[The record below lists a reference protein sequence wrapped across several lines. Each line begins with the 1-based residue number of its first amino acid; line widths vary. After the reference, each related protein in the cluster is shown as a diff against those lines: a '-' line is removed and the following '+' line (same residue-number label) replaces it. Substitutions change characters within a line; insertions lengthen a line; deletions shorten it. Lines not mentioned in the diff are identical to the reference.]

1 MEIIY
6 LYIHSYKH
14 LQQIELNFSPL
25 YKLSLLEKGNVQVI
39 ENSHVPAH
47 FFSHSINSIHG
58 IVGKNGLGKST
69 IFEILSGSFTNKASF
84 FIVMKRG
91 KNFFI
96 SKKNYQHKIQLQNHL
111 NKKLQQKII
120 PIINTNSYKVQR
132 EKVKTQTT
140 YLHPNLSITNFS
152 TKLNINYDNVYSIDL
167 LSTNLS
173 KLSPTIFRNEVNI
186 DLILSNMLK
195 HSLNAQI
202 NFTIEFDKEK
212 FMQRYPGARV
222 LIEEWLP
229 KVPLNLSEKLHFYVL
244 IDELETSSK
253 VVDTKLIEEI
263 HAYEPF
269 LPSRIIHEKF
279 GYNPDRV
286 IFSKFIKS
294 IEKEN
299 KKQLQKYT
307 KNFNAKHTLKLPKEI
322 GGFLHNLRI
331 LLERLKHLKV
341 PFTYEIS
348 NLSQGETS
356 LYHFIVLLNGTLRF
370 LERSRT
376 KSSILLIDEIEAF
389 LHPEWCR
396 NLIDIIIGFIKRYNI
411 QDVQVIL
418 STHSPYILSDLPRE
432 CITKLHK
439 NSINNSIQVFHDEKE
454 TFAANI
460 NDLLID
466 AFFMEGTIGEFAK
479 KKINDVLNT
488 IKSSDLLMVDH
499 STIQFVISIIG
510 DPIIRKIL
518 QQQYEQK
525 LQELN
530 PKQAVEEKI
539 KQLEKEI
546 YNLQKSLEEKI
557 DDSSSN

>member
-25 YKLSLLEKGNVQVI
+25 YKLSLLEEGNVQVI

-47 FFSHSINSIHG
+47 FFNHSINSIHG
-58 IVGKNGLGKST
+58 IVGKNGFGKST
-69 IFEILSGSFTNKASF
+69 IFEILSGSFTKNASF
-84 FIVMKRG
+84 FIVMKKG
-91 KNFFI
+91 NEFLI
-96 SKKNYQHKIQLQNHL
+96 SKKNYHNTIQLQHHS
-111 NKKLQQKII
+111 KKTLRQRIV
-120 PIINTNSYKVQR
+120 PIINKKNYKSQR
-132 EKVKTQTT
+132 KRAHTQTT
-140 YLHPNLSITNFS
+140 YLHSNLAITNFS
-152 TKLNINYDNVYSIDL
+152 TKLNIKYDNIYSVDL
-167 LSTNLS
+167 LSTNLNN
-173 KLSPTIFRNEVNI
+173 LNPTIFKNEENI

-195 HSLNAQI
+195 HSLNPQI
-202 NFTIEFDKEK
+202 DFTIEFDKEK
-212 FMQRYPGARV
+212 FIQRYPDARV
-222 LIEEWLP
+222 FIEEWLP

-244 IDELETSSK
+244 IDELERFSK
-253 VVDTKLIEEI
+253 KGDTKLMEEI
-263 HAYEPF
+263 RAYEPF
-269 LPSRIIHEKF
+269 LPSRIIKEKI
-279 GYNPDRV
+279 GYGPDRV
-286 IFSKFIKS
+286 AFSKIMNF
-294 IEKEN
+294 IEKKN
-299 KKQLQKYT
+299 KNQLQKQT
-307 KNFNAKHTLKLPKEI
+307 KYFNAKHTLKLPKEI
-322 GGFLHNLRI
+322 GGFLQYLRI
-331 LLERLKHLKV
+331 VLAQLKHFKL
-341 PFTYEIS
+341 PFTYKIS

-356 LYHFIVLLNGTLRF
+356 LYHFIARLNGTLRF
-370 LERSRT
+370 LERKQT
-376 KSSILLIDEIEAF
+376 KSGILLIDEIEAF

-411 QDVQVIL
+411 QDVQVVL

-432 CITKLHK
+432 CITKLHR
-439 NSINNSIQVFHDEKE
+439 NSINNAIQVFHDEKE

-488 IKSSDLLMVDH
+488 IKSSDLRMADH
-499 STIQFVISIIG
+499 PTIRFVISIIG

-530 PKQAVEEKI
+530 PKQAVKEKI

-546 YNLQKSLEEKI
+546 YVLQKSLKEKR